1 MLKYLLKI
9 FQRLTKINQNLDN
22 EVDDILLA
30 IGGLENISHAAAC
43 ATRLRLTLLNNVLVD
58 KKALKKRGA
67 IGVIFVDKNNIQ
79 IIYGLKANS
88 YFQIIDQRL
97 N

>member
-1 MLKYLLKI
+1 MLKSLLKI
-9 FQRLTKINQNLDN
+9 LKSLTKINENLEN
-22 EVDDILLA
+22 EVDAILLA

-43 ATRLRLTLLNNVLVD
+43 ATRLRLTLFNNELVD
-58 KKALKKRGA
+58 KRALKKMGA